1 MRHETAEQAI
11 LAQERRALDQWSQ
24 GKPLGYA
31 ANVAEDVTYFDDIG
45 AHSRVVGREAVT
57 AYFASLQGKIPVH
70 RYEITNPDVQV
81 YDDIGILTL
90 HYLTFAPDGSPL
102 TPWKATLVYRLIA
115 GEWRTVHAHWSILKQ
130 PSP

>member
-24 GKPLGYA
+24 GKPLGYV

-57 AYFASLQGKIPVH
+57 TYFASLQGK
-70 RYEITNPDVQV
+70 
-81 YDDIGILTL
+81 IGILTL